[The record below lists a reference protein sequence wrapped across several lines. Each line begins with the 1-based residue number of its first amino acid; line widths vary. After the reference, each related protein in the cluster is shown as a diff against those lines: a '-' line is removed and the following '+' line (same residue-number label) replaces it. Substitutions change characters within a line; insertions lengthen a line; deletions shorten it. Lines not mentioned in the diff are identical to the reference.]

1 MLKKTIT
8 YTDWNGEE
16 RTEDFYFN
24 LTRVEI
30 YELEYDVEPGT
41 SLTEVLD
48 TLVKSKD
55 YGRLIGTIKK
65 VILTAYGEKSAD
77 GKRFMKGE
85 DIRRSFEENPAFDEL
100 YMSLIT
106 DPKKIAE
113 FIVGIMPSSV
123 RDNLGSDPTYVLVKQ
138 IEARIGDRSE

>member
-8 YTDWNGEE
+8 YTDWNGED

-30 YELEYDVEPGT
+30 VELEYDVEAGT
-41 SLTEVLD
+41 NLTDLLD
-48 TLVKSKD
+48 TLIKSKD
-55 YGRLIGTIKK
+55 YGKIMSTIKK
-65 VILTAYGEKSAD
+65 IILTAYGEKSSD
-77 GKRFMKGE
+77 GKRFMKND

-106 DPKKIAE
+106 DSKKAAE
-113 FIVGIMPSSV
+113 FISGIMPSSV
-123 RDNLGSDPTYVLVKQ
+123 RDNLGPDPTKAIMERMDTYTSKQ
-138 IEARIGDRSE
+138 P

>member
-8 YTDWNGEE
+8 YTDWNGED

-30 YELEYDVEPGT
+30 VELEYDVEAGT
-41 SLTEVLD
+41 NLTDLLD
-48 TLVKSKD
+48 TLIKSKD
-55 YGRLIGTIKK
+55 YGKIMSTIKK
-65 VILTAYGEKSAD
+65 IILTAYGEKSSD
-77 GKRFMKGE
+77 GKRFMKND

-106 DPKKIAE
+106 DSKKAAE
-113 FIVGIMPSSV
+113 FISGIMPSSV
-123 RDNLGSDPTYVLVKQ
+123 RNNLGPDPTKAIMERMDTYTSKQ
-138 IEARIGDRSE
+138 P

>member
-8 YTDWNGEE
+8 YTDWNDEE

-30 YELEYDVEPGT
+30 YELEYGVEPGT
-41 SLTEVLD
+41 SLTEVLNA
-48 TLVKSKD
+48 LIKSRD
-55 YGRLIGTIKK
+55 YGQLIGTIKK

-77 GKRFMKGE
+77 GKRFMKSD

-100 YMSLIT
+100 YMSLVS
-106 DPKKIAE
+106 DPTKIVE
-113 FIVGIMPSSV
+113 FIIGIMPSSV
-123 RDNLGSDPTYVLVKQ
+123 RDNLGSDQTDKIVKQ